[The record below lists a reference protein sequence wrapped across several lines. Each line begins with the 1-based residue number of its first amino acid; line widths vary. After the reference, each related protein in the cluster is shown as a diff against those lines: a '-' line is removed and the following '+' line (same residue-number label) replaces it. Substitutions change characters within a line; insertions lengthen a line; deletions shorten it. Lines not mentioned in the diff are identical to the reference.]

1 MCQFFEVTL
10 LWNYCLVEWPLRAG
24 HCLIVGPGLGPG
36 PEKKKHPPWETDT
49 LEKLDLKN
57 WKRCHLSHVIWK
69 TMLKWFIFIRKL
81 AVCKALFSW
90 KNVWKKYQKLIF
102 RKRRS
107 WYKNINCQSVAL
119 ISMKCFRLFTFFQAV
134 SFSIKMCFYE
144 TSDIFYFECHTYF
157 QKVFS
162 CLKFQ

>member
-1 MCQFFEVTL
+1 MSVFWSNALVKLLLGGMTIKSRTL
-10 LWNYCLVEWPLRAG
+10 SNSWTWTGTWTWEKKTSPLRNR
-24 HCLIVGPGLGPG
+24 HVGKTGPQELKTL
-36 PEKKKHPPWETDT
+36 PFVSCHMKDNVKVIHFYKKSSGVQSFVFVK
-49 LEKLDLKN
+49 
-57 WKRCHLSHVIWK
+57 
-69 TMLKWFIFIRKL
+69 
-81 AVCKALFSW
+81 

-107 WYKNINCQSVAL
+107 WYKNINCQFVAL
-119 ISMKCFRLFTFFQAV
+119 ISMKCFRLFTFSQAV

>member
-1 MCQFFEVTL
+1 MSVFWNNALVKLLLGGMTIKSRTL
-10 LWNYCLVEWPLRAG
+10 SNSWTWTGTWTWE
-24 HCLIVGPGLGPG
+24 
-36 PEKKKHPPWETDT
+36 KKHPSWETDT

-57 WKRCHLSHVIWK
+57 WKRCHLPHVIWK